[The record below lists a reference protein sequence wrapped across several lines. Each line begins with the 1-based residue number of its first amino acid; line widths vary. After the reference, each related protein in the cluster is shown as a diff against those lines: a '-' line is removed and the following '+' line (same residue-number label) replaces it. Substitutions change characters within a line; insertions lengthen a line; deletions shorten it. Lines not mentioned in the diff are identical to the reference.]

1 MNTGPGSRSA
11 PSPLAPTPL
20 RHLLPAG
27 LRRRS
32 DLSRP
37 RSSYMSSTKPKPL
50 VPTATC
56 AAGASVDVYQ
66 VQLPVYAEF
75 RYVVMDDQF
84 RDVSVPKA
92 S

>member
-1 MNTGPGSRSA
+1 MAERTSVQNEVQR
-11 PSPLAPTPL
+11 
-20 RHLLPAG
+20 
-27 LRRRS
+27 
-32 DLSRP
+32 LSWSKFKSKACFTFVCVC